1 MIKAGHRLYFVDAK
15 VDTAG
20 SRYVAISELRQ
31 SNKEGES
38 RERHRIHIYEED
50 MPRFLD
56 AMGDALTALAEER
69 RRNAGIAPEAAEPL
83 KSETAE
89 TLGFSTPAQ
98 VEIPS
103 LDDILRKEEQND

>member
-20 SRYVAISELRQ
+20 NRYVAISELRQ
-31 SNKEGES
+31 NNKEGEQ

-69 RRNAGIAPEAAEPL
+69 RRDAGLQGEPAEAV
-83 KSETAE
+83 KTETAE
-89 TLGFSTPAQ
+89 TLGLSTPAQ

-103 LDDILRKEEQND
+103 LDDILSKEVEHD